1 MSTSSCGRLLARLGP
16 EVDDPDEE
24 TFLLLAHERPSAQN
38 LGFLDSHAAVLDLTV
53 AGRDLTI
60 HQSPAVLNSNR
71 SGGTTGA
78 VLWKITPAMAEWLA
92 RPDNFLFAG
101 NPEGTKGG
109 GGLLGRESA
118 VLELGCGI
126 AGVIGLAL
134 TGKGT
139 KAAASGHSAAPK
151 KKSSRGKRPG
161 RDTLS
166 PSPSLSSSS
175 TSNSWASFSTANTV
189 GRYVLTD
196 QPYVHKFLQRNLEE
210 NGAHEGSSP
219 LLFEALDWET
229 DEVTPAG
236 RLGGVSSF
244 DAVLACDCIYNEALV
259 APLVQTC
266 VDVCRLRQKEADRGD
281 DKTDK
286 PPTVVLVAQQLRD
299 PDVLTAWLTA
309 FAESFRVWR
318 VPEELLTPALLPT
331 AGFAVHIGILNDE

>member
-1 MSTSSCGRLLARLGP
+1 MTSLTRLLARLGS

-78 VLWKITPAMAEWLA
+78 VLWKITPVVAEWLA
-92 RPDNFLFAG
+92 RPENMLFGDAD
-101 NPEGTKGG
+101 

-139 KAAASGHSAAPK
+139 KAAGHSSAPRK
-151 KKSSRGKRPG
+151 KAGRSKRPG

-166 PSPSLSSSS
+166 PSPSS
-175 TSNSWASFSTANTV
+175 TSSNSWASFSTANTV
-189 GRYVLTD
+189 GRYILTD

-219 LLFEALDWET
+219 LLFEPLDWET

-266 VDVCRLRQKEADRGD
+266 VDVCKLREAENESGRDNNNRNQ
-281 DKTDK
+281 K
-286 PPTVVLVAQQLRD
+286 PPTVVVVAQQLRD
-299 PDVLTAWLTA
+299 PDVLTTWLTA
-309 FAESFRVWR
+309 FAASFRVWR
-318 VPEELLTPALLPT
+318 VPESLLTPALLPT
-331 AGFAVHIGILNDE
+331 AGFAVHIGILKNE